1 LVGVVTSADQP
12 SDSLVEALNKARIP
26 SDNHAF
32 IRRITTGLGITDFRT
47 VERADKPYVV
57 AKRDDGRDLHI
68 YYGYTVGFTSE
79 GELVDVLGSGAQ
91 PKPSSSPKGTWWVE
105 HPVNKVYD
113 GSERSRDRRREAG
126 FCQCGIQLSL
136 TGECGHCG

>member
-1 LVGVVTSADQP
+1 MVTSADQP

>member
-1 LVGVVTSADQP
+1 MVTSADQP

-113 GSERSRDRRREAG
+113 GGAG
-126 FCQCGIQLSL
+126 LGAWRPGS
-136 TGECGHCG
+136 TGKHG

>member
-1 LVGVVTSADQP
+1 MVTSADQP

-57 AKRDDGRDLHI
+57 AKSDDGRDLHI